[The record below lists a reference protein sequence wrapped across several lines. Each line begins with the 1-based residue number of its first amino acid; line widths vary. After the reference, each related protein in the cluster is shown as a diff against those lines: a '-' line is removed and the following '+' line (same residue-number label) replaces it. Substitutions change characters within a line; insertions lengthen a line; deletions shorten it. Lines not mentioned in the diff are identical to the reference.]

1 MQCGAGR
8 GGRPIGADGGS
19 GGGGAA
25 GEGYVSGLGRWR
37 GGARFPREGIL
48 SRVSVA
54 EGGERA
60 GGGPA
65 LPLVHRDQHQGM
77 DPP

>member
-1 MQCGAGR
+1 VRECSPGT

-19 GGGGAA
+19 GGAAA

-37 GGARFPREGIL
+37 GTARFPGEGIL
-48 SRVSVA
+48 SRVAVT

-60 GGGPA
+60 GGRPA
-65 LPLVHRDQHQGM
+65 LPLGHRHQHQGM